1 MKKFILLTAF
11 INLIFLNA
19 CSNAPV
25 EQANTVNVNAVNSN
39 AEVAQEVNANLIPLK
54 SLKNINVNASE
65 VNSQAQTNANT
76 KVNMQLN
83 KANAPFDSTVM
94 TTMNKDNQFLEVRE
108 FKKDPII
115 LKIERLQELKKIK
128 LYLKSGKVVEM
139 PFDKGSVVFINGS
152 PGDLLTAAGIKPPAT
167 PPNTNPG
174 KVQEATKDAI
184 KHNP

>member
-19 CSNAPV
+19 CSSETVAP
-25 EQANTVNVNAVNSN
+25 ANTANANAVNSN

-54 SLKNINVNASE
+54 SLKNINVNANE
-65 VNSQAQTNANT
+65 LNPQAQTNAN
-76 KVNMQLN
+76 KNVKMALN
-83 KANAPFDSTVM
+83 KAPAPFDSTVM
-94 TTMNKDNQFLEVRE
+94 TTMNKENQFLEVRE

-115 LKIERLQELKKIK
+115 LKVERLQELKKIK
-128 LYLKSGKVVEM
+128 LYLKSGKVVEL
-139 PFDKGSVVFINGS
+139 PFDKGSAVFINGS

-174 KVQEATKDAI
+174 KVDEATKDAI
-184 KHNP
+184 KNP